1 MLAANTPQTDRVIVV
16 AIVRS
21 SFIQAELLVVK
32 HKTAIVTIQAVV
44 ISPHSIA
51 DVLFLRSKHAYV
63 GMMHR
68 IPVHESF
75 I

>member
-1 MLAANTPQTDRVIVV
+1 MLFV
-16 AIVRS
+16 
-21 SFIQAELLVVK
+21 QAELLVVK